1 MAQSRRTK
9 APGPGRIERSRV
21 AGGGDSWRGRS
32 TVPVVPK
39 RFLHTKFREVR
50 FRDFSAISGGNGDVN

>member
-1 MAQSRRTK
+1 MTQSRRTE
-9 APGPGRIERSRV
+9 APGPGRIERESP
-21 AGGGDSWRGRS
+21 GGGDSWRGRS